1 MSIFAD
7 SATCKQ
13 FVQELNKNPQFSTQT
28 EAFDGSIQLEIGDSM
43 LWLKIY
49 KGSVIDFTTEPSV
62 FGYTFKIVGT
72 EKSWGYLLSGER
84 RWADLTYPGKRDF
97 SDDPQLHRLGEMS
110 SEISIQGN
118 LLEAGR
124 LTEAV
129 FELAYTMRDVASI
142 KGIAKQGE

>member
-1 MSIFAD
+1 MSIFLD
-7 SATCKQ
+7 SATCEK
-13 FVQELNKNPQFSTQT
+13 FIQELNKNPEFSAQT
-28 EAFDGSIQLEIGDSM
+28 EAFDGSIQIEIGDSM

-49 KGSVIDFTTEPSV
+49 KGSVIDFATEPSV
-62 FGYTFKIVGT
+62 FGYTFKIVGS
-72 EKSWGYLLSGER
+72 EKSWTYLFTGDR

-97 SDDPQLHRLGEMS
+97 SDDPELSRLGEMS

-129 FELAYTMRDVASI
+129 FELAYTMRKVVGS
-142 KGIAKQGE
+142 Q

>member
-1 MSIFAD
+1 
-7 SATCKQ
+7 
-13 FVQELNKNPQFSTQT
+13 
-28 EAFDGSIQLEIGDSM
+28 M

-49 KGSVIDFTTEPSV
+49 KGSVIDFATEPSV
-62 FGYTFKIVGT
+62 FGYTFKIVGS
-72 EKSWGYLLSGER
+72 EKSWTYLFTGER

-97 SDDPQLHRLGEMS
+97 SDDPELSRLGEMT

-129 FELAYTMRDVASI
+129 FELAYTMRKVVSI
-142 KGIAKQGE
+142 QQSAKGGE

>member
-7 SATCKQ
+7 TATCKK
-13 FVQELNKNPQFSTQT
+13 FIRELNENPEFSIQT
-28 EAFDGSIQLEIGDSM
+28 EAFDGSIQLEIGGSL

-62 FGYTFKIVGT
+62 FGYTFKIIGS
-72 EKSWGYLLSGER
+72 EKSWEYLFSGER
-84 RWADLTYPGKRDF
+84 RWADLTFPGKRDF
-97 SDDPQLHRLGEMS
+97 SDDPELSRLGEMT

-129 FELAYTMRDVASI
+129 FELAYTMRKVVSI
-142 KGIAKQGE
+142 QQSAKGGE

>member
-7 SATCKQ
+7 TATCKQ
-13 FVQELNKNPQFSTQT
+13 FIQELNENSEFSMQT
-28 EAFDGSIQLEIGDSM
+28 RAFDGSIQLEIGDSL

-49 KGSVIDFTTEPSV
+49 KGSVIDFATEPSV
-62 FGYTFKIVGT
+62 FGYTFKITGV
-72 EKSWGYLLSGER
+72 EKSWAYLFSGER
-84 RWADLTYPGKRDF
+84 RWADWTFPGKRDC
-97 SDDPQLHRLGEMS
+97 SDDPELSRLGEMT

-129 FELAYTMRDVASI
+129 FELAYTLRKVVTIQQRA
-142 KGIAKQGE
+142 KGEG